1 MIMVYIYTLIITA
14 IIYQFGPQQLG
25 LYLNQGAEGSAM
37 SYGLSYMKT
46 VSVFYILMGFLFV
59 GNGLLRGAGDMGAFM
74 LSSMSNLVSRVAIA
88 YLLAHFIGSS
98 AIWWSI
104 PIGWGVGSI
113 FSFLRVRSGKW
124 QLKRL
129 VE

>member
-1 MIMVYIYTLIITA
+1 
-14 IIYQFGPQQLG
+14 
-25 LYLNQGAEGSAM
+25 
-37 SYGLSYMKT
+37 MKT
-46 VSVFYILMGFLFV
+46 VSVVYLLMGALFV